1 MRTLTA
7 VAALGFVL
15 TGCAGLSHEP
25 EVVGVAAPVP
35 VQPEL
40 GVRSAALLNI
50 DGLRFKDL
58 DRNGK
63 LDPYEDWRLTPAL
76 RAADLT
82 ARMTLR
88 EKAGLMMHASPPT
101 VGGGL
106 RSNWVLSGI
115 EPMIRDQ
122 DIRFFIHRVSGEDAG
137 ALAGM
142 ANTVQAMAEDT
153 RLGIPVTISSD
164 PRNHFQTTF
173 GLSVAAGVF
182 SQWPETTGFA
192 AIGDVDLVRRFG
204 EVASSE
210 YRAIGVRMALSP
222 MADLASEPRWARIS
236 GTFGDDP
243 KVVSPMVGAYIE
255 GFQGGTS
262 GLNGQS
268 VAAVVKHW
276 VGYGAQPE
284 GYDAHNPY
292 GRDIVFP
299 AGRFQDHVDA
309 FDGAFR
315 AHVAGVMPTY
325 ARAPA
330 GLDIEGRPAERVAAG
345 FSRQMITD
353 LLRRRYGFEGVVLS
367 DWKITDDC
375 LTECLEGTLEIDKV
389 GMPWGVEDLTKAERF
404 AKAMDAGVD
413 QFGGVADTEIIV
425 DLVSSG
431 RISQMRLD
439 QSVQRLLV
447 QTFELGLFEN
457 PYVDPAVARLVVGS
471 PEHRAEALEAQRRSF
486 VLLENHDHA
495 LPLKPAARKVWLWK
509 VSADEA
515 RARGFTVVD
524 DPADA
529 DVALVRIAAP
539 FTNHPTYFFGQRH
552 HEGSLDFPADNADL
566 QALKRASAAAPTI
579 VSVYLDRPAVLTRIQ
594 PLARALIAE
603 FGASDA
609 AFLDF
614 VTGRA
619 TPQARLPFELP
630 SSMTEVEAQSPDA
643 GSDTSHPLYRRGAGL
658 QDW

>member
-7 VAALGFVL
+7 LVALGFVL
-15 TGCAGLSHEP
+15 TGCAGLSHDP
-25 EVVGVAAPVP
+25 ETAAAPSPSP

-40 GVRSAALLNI
+40 GVRSVAVLII

-58 DRNGK
+58 DHNGK
-63 LDPYEDWRLTPAL
+63 LDPYEDWRLTPAV

-82 ARMTLR
+82 ARMTLH

-106 RSNWVLSGI
+106 RSDWVLSGI
-115 EPMIRDQ
+115 APMIRDQ
-122 DIRFFIHRVSGEDAG
+122 DIRFFIHRVSGNDAG
-137 ALAGM
+137 ALAEM
-142 ANTVQAMAEDT
+142 ANTVQAMAEGT

-173 GLSVAAGVF
+173 GLSVAAGAF

-204 EVASSE
+204 QVASSE

-222 MADLASEPRWARIS
+222 MADLASEPRWPRIS

-276 VGYGAQPE
+276 VGYGAQPD
-284 GYDAHNPY
+284 GWDAHNPY

-299 AGRFQDHVDA
+299 TGRFQDHVDA
-309 FDGAFR
+309 FDGAFKV
-315 AHVAGVMPTY
+315 HVAGVMPTY
-325 ARAPA
+325 GRAPE
-330 GLDIEGRPAERVAAG
+330 GLDIDGRPAERVAAG

-353 LLRRRYGFEGVVLS
+353 LLRGRYGFQGVVLT

-375 LTECLEGTLEIDKV
+375 LADCLEGTLDHERV
-389 GMPWGVEDLTKAERF
+389 GMPWGVEDLPKAERF
-404 AKAMDAGVD
+404 AKAIDAGVD
-413 QFGGVADTEIIV
+413 QFGGVADTEIVV

-431 RISQMRLD
+431 RISQARLD

-457 PYVDPAVARLVVGS
+457 PYVDPDAARQIVGS

-495 LPLKPAARKVWLWK
+495 LPLKPEAKKVWLWK

-524 DPADA
+524 DPAEA

-552 HEGSLDFPADNADL
+552 HEGSLDFPTDSADL
-566 QALKRASAAAPTI
+566 QALKRASAAAQTV
-579 VSVYLDRPAVLTRIQ
+579 VSVYLDRPAILTQVQ
-594 PLARALIAE
+594 PLARALIGE

-609 AFLDF
+609 VFFDF
-614 VTGRA
+614 IAGKA

-630 SSMTEVEAQSPDA
+630 SSMAEVEAQSPDA
-643 GSDTSHPLYRRGAGL
+643 GSDTTHPLYRRGDGL
-658 QDW
+658 QGW